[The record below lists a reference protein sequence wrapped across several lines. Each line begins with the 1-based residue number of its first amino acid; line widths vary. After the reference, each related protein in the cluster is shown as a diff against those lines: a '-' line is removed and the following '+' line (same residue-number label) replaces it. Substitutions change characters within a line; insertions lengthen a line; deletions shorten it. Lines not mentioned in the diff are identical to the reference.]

1 MPSGLQRLLSKIK
14 PPKQPQK
21 EGVQPVRVGPL
32 GSNKIIYITTHFDP
46 VSDKSVILWS
56 DILVVYPNAQ
66 FIQQD
71 SRVLPFLKGRDFQ

>member
-1 MPSGLQRLLSKIK
+1 MPTGLQRLLSKLK
-14 PPKQPQK
+14 PKQPQ

-32 GSNKIIYITTHFDP
+32 GSNKIIYITTHYDP
-46 VSDKSVILWS
+46 VSDKSVILWN
-56 DILVVYPNAQ
+56 DILVVYPNAL